1 MSSHNI
7 GIQMRIFDGIM
18 SLLDGSQRLWELT
31 NLGIGRKKLGVRTLH
46 GSQVWHRCAF
56 PGQVLD
62 LWTRHPQEDVRK
74 MAGNGG
80 Q

>member
-7 GIQMRIFDGIM
+7 GVQMRIFDGIM

-31 NLGIGRKKLGVRTLH
+31 NLGISRKKLGVRTLNGSQEWH
-46 GSQVWHRCAF
+46 GSVF
-56 PGQVLD
+56 LGQVLH

-74 MAGNGG
+74 TAENGG